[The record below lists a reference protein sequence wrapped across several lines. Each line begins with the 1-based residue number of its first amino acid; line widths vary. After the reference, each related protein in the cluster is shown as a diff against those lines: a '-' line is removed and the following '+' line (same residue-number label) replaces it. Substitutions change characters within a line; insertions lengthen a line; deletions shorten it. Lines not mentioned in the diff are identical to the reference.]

1 MDTGTKMPLTL
12 TLALSSHRPEV
23 LPLAADLMARHD
35 QIVVEEPP
43 TPEFEHMLT
52 GAITLED
59 YLLSVDFEY
68 PDFVRASARV
78 LQALHA
84 RGRRIWACEPFTAR
98 LIRIHEH
105 LADGGRPAELE
116 SDARLGP
123 VYAAER
129 RATRH
134 LLAFY
139 EAAAGADFD
148 QLLAAV
154 CRFAE
159 ADAARFVLRDQLRA
173 HALANRLDGCRERVY
188 VEAGYMHLR
197 LLRELRRRLPSA
209 AVIRPRYLLQDV
221 YRAGGHRGHYYGPGD
236 RLTLALIFGRPPA
249 PARQRRLAARSL
261 IYTQL
266 VWKEE
271 IAPDREAF
279 PDAREEM
286 RVIALVDRLSL
297 DACRRLHTRFKG
309 LKSLAARRTSVG
321 LPPPVPSETG
331 PLAK

>member
-1 MDTGTKMPLTL
+1 MKSETDMPLSL
-12 TLALSSHRPEV
+12 TLAFSSHRPEV

-43 TPEFEHMLT
+43 TPEFEQMLA
-52 GAITLED
+52 GAIALDD

-78 LQALHA
+78 LQGLHA

-105 LADGGRPAELE
+105 LADGGRPADFE

-129 RATRH
+129 RATGR
-134 LLAFY
+134 LLTFY
-139 EAAAGADFD
+139 DAAAGDDFD

-154 CRFAE
+154 CAFAE

-173 HALANRLDGCRERVY
+173 QAMAQRLAGCRERIY

-197 LLRELRRRLPSA
+197 LVRELRRQLPSEA
-209 AVIRPRYLLQDV
+209 IIRPRYLLREV
-221 YRAGGHRGHYYGPGD
+221 YRNNGHRGHYYAPGD
-236 RLTLALIFGRPPA
+236 HLTLAFIFGRPPT
-249 PARQRRLAARSL
+249 PEQQHCLAARSL

-266 VWKEE
+266 IMKEE
-271 IAPDREAF
+271 ILPDTDAF

-286 RVIALVDRLSL
+286 RVIALVDRLSRE
-297 DACRRLHTRFKG
+297 ACHRLHIKFKG
-309 LKSLAARRTSVG
+309 LKSLAARRAAVG
-321 LPPPVPSETG
+321 LPEPTP
-331 PLAK
+331 